1 MPTRTLLPAT
11 IAALLCISLP
21 AGGQDHAPDGAS
33 KTGTVAP
40 TSVRVSFEEW
50 TVPTPRSFP
59 HDPLAAADGTI
70 WYAGQMA
77 STLGRL
83 DPKTGAFKEYRTKTP
98 DSGPHGLAADKDGN
112 IWFAASF
119 QGYIGKLDPKTGTI
133 TECWRE
139 QSNRRGLLRLTRSL
153 WAFGEPQKSIRLIAI
168 CFSLQILIAG
178 GADGYNDSNGSAMS
192 LNKKRPLAALYFA
205 NRIIQRDFPLRAY
218 VAPNVGDPFMGAHS
232 FSSVN
237 ALYLHGVRHPNLLT
251 GACYQD
257 CHAFVR
263 YAIALS
269 KDGSLRCPARLRRAK
284 RRRRRT
290 APGITGQSVRTYAAM
305 RNRFMFPHAAI
316 HHSRRSRQALFS
328 SMN

>member
-1 MPTRTLLPAT
+1 M
-11 IAALLCISLP
+11 AAGSE
-21 AGGQDHAPDGAS
+21 DGC
-33 KTGTVAP
+33 
-40 TSVRVSFEEW
+40 F
-50 TVPTPRSFP
+50 
-59 HDPLAAADGTI
+59 
-70 WYAGQMA
+70 Q
-77 STLGRL
+77 
-83 DPKTGAFKEYRTKTP
+83 EYRTKTP
-98 DSGPHGLAADKDGN
+98 DSGPHGVAADKDGN

-168 CFSLQILIAG
+168 CFSLQILFAG
-178 GADGYNDSNGSAMS
+178 GADGYNNSNGSAMS

-263 YAIALS
+263 HAF
-269 KDGSLRCPARLRRAK
+269 
-284 RRRRRT
+284 RRR
-290 APGITGQSVRTYAAM
+290 
-305 RNRFMFPHAAI
+305 
-316 HHSRRSRQALFS
+316 
-328 SMN
+328 